1 MDWNAGMPGRLWRRH
16 INPWNW
22 WSQVFGLVLLALG
35 LWLRNAGLLVLAA
48 LVLLASSLLDF
59 QLPPMRGLGLG
70 ALENLAARAIRW
82 EHAWLL
88 RPWDRKKTLWAC
100 GATMRARTR
109 LSELTS
115 GYCLPGWLSEDG
127 LKSSTTSWFVW
138 ARAGRPAIR
147 TRVSI
152 VVFIVASADISQLD
166 VFTHTSG

>member
-59 QLPPMRGLGLG
+59 QLPPMRGLGLN

-100 GATMRARTR
+100 GAAAAA
-109 LSELTS
+109 LLT
-115 GYCLPGWLSEDG
+115 GVMLWTQDLALLLAGVGLVCL
-127 LKSSTTSWFVW
+127 V
-138 ARAGRPAIR
+138 
-147 TRVSI
+147 RVALENKRNGI
-152 VVFIVASADISQLD
+152 DP
-166 VFTHTSG
+166 

>member
-59 QLPPMRGLGLG
+59 QLPPMRGLGLN

-88 RPWDRKKTLWAC
+88 RPWDRKKILWAA
-100 GATMRARTR
+100 GTGVSVLLAAVMLWTQDLA
-109 LSELTS
+109 LLLTVV
-115 GYCLPGWLSEDG
+115 GVICL
-127 LKSSTTSWFVW
+127 V
-138 ARAGRPAIR
+138 
-147 TRVSI
+147 RVALENKRNGI
-152 VVFIVASADISQLD
+152 DP
-166 VFTHTSG
+166 